1 MKPQFIKVTEYFMTE
16 LNNLGYKVFYG
27 LQGSSNESLSFIID
41 DQTETITPETKCG
54 DAVVHTTRI
63 EVLRR
68 RNKVGNT
75 SSQDYEQALEDLTTL
90 YENININNTIIS
102 EKSIN
107 FDAITNNA
115 DNEIINNVAVT
126 INLKIEENE

>member
-1 MKPQFIKVTEYFMTE
+1 
-16 LNNLGYKVFYG
+16 
-27 LQGSSNESLSFIID
+27 
-41 DQTETITPETKCG
+41 
-54 DAVVHTTRI
+54 
-63 EVLRR
+63 
-68 RNKVGNT
+68 
-75 SSQDYEQALEDLTTL
+75 L